1 MATAVV
7 DASVAL
13 KWQLDDEEHVEQ
25 ALALRDDFVKGGK
38 LQLRAPSL
46 WVYELVN
53 GLAVAARQG
62 RIRQADAVDGL
73 RDILALGVEEKRP
86 NPVRIYALAQEHGLS
101 AYDAA
106 YLALAESEG
115 AELWTGDRQLHQA
128 TADKLTWV
136 KWIGDY

>member
-25 ALALRDDFVKGGK
+25 ALALRDDFVKGSEP
-38 LQLRAPSL
+38 QLCAPSL

-86 NPVRIYALAQEHGLS
+86 NPVRIYPWPKSTISRPTMRPISPWRRARVPSCGP
-101 AYDAA
+101 
-106 YLALAESEG
+106 G
-115 AELWTGDRQLHQA
+115 
-128 TADKLTWV
+128 TASFTKPRRTSWP
-136 KWIGDY
+136 G